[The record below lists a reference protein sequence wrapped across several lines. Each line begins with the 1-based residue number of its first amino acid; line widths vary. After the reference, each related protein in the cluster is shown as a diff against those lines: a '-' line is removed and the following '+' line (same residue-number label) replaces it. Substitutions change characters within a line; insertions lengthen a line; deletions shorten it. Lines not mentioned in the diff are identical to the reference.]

1 MKNDISIMHLQMQLH
16 SFIFLAVARQ
26 ARKLI
31 VFCSVS
37 QGSEMLLAASAG
49 IFKNAAAEVFQVF
62 EVGSDYCISS

>member
-16 SFIFLAVARQ
+16 SLHFFLAVARQ

-31 VFCSVS
+31 VFCPVS

-49 IFKNAAAEVFQVF
+49 IFKNAAAEVFHFRFLKWDLTTV
-62 EVGSDYCISS
+62 